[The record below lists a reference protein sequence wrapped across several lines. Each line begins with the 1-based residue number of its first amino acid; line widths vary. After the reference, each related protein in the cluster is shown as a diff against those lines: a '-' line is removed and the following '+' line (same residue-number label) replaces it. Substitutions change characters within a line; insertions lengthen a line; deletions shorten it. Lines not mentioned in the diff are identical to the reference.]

1 MGSRRNNL
9 IVLALVV
16 VLLGVAAYFIF
27 IDQPVTESTQL
38 GLDLQ
43 GGVSAQLKGSQTGG
57 GKVTRQ
63 EMEQSADLIR
73 QRIDRLGV
81 TEPDVRVQ
89 SENQIVV
96 QIPGVKK
103 PEEVIRIIGSTAQL
117 GFYQVLAPDPSLT
130 EPPQVVAAGEVDATE
145 EDIRKNLK
153 DDDAYVESKTKILFS
168 ETPSLQGDG
177 IEVIGYIVHKNPD
190 LTGDALK
197 QNGAN
202 VEFDQTTGKRIVS
215 LELTAE
221 GGRQMADLT
230 QKMVNDSLASGEPAR
245 LAIALDEDIQS
256 APTVQEPLGQ
266 NISISNDGLPNG
278 LPEDEAKQLETV
290 LNTGALPV
298 NMEVISETTVG
309 PTLGLSSLKSG
320 LLASLVGFGLV
331 LLLLL
336 VIYRALGIVAD
347 LALLIYAFLLWG
359 LIVIIPITVTLP
371 GIAGIVLSIG
381 VAADA
386 NVVIFERIKEEIRRG
401 KTPRSAIQAGYDK
414 GYRAI
419 LDGNITTLITAFIL
433 FALSSGSV
441 RGFAVLLD
449 LSRFAACRGSRHSV
463 GWPQLRDR
471 LPGWGAVHRC
481 QRRAPAQRRAGARC
495 AARGPGRGIRSHD
508 YGAER
513 LRGADSGHKL
523 SAGAKP
529 GTRLPE
535 PGVRGG
541 GKRHDREPRVRPAA
555 QEPGAAGRGGRA
567 AHNRGLYQLSVR
579 VCLRPRCDGRAR
591 SRHTYDGR
599 FLRHRRQGGQPGNRR
614 RCAHGARVLDLRHHN
629 HLRQDQGERPYC
641 RLQQAPLRR
650 DDKPLHPPGREAFY
664 LHLYL
669 HPDPDN
675 GAVDLRGSDPE
686 RLRLRPSCRYRR
698 RDLQL
703 HLHRITGTFALQG
716 LARREAPGRTLHVAA
731 WSHDLRLRYHVG
743 G

>member
-9 IVLALVV
+9 IVLAVVV

-43 GGVSAQLKGSQTGG
+43 GGVSAQLEGSQTGG

-63 EMEQSADLIR
+63 EMEQSAELIR

-96 QIPGVKK
+96 QIPGVKN

-117 GFYQVLAPDPSLT
+117 GFYEVLASEPSLT
-130 EPPQVVAAGEVDATE
+130 EPPQVVAADEVSAIRN
-145 EDIRKNLK
+145 DIRETLEG
-153 DDDAYVESKTKILFS
+153 DDAYEKGKTKILFS

-177 IEVIGYIVHKNPD
+177 IEVIGYIVNQEPD
-190 LTGDALK
+190 MTGDALK

-221 GGRQMADLT
+221 GGRQMGELT
-230 QKMVNDSLASGEPAR
+230 QSMVNDSLASGEPAR

-266 NISISNDGLPNG
+266 NISISNDGLPGG
-278 LPEDEAKQLETV
+278 LPEDEARQLETV

-298 NMEVISETTVG
+298 NMQVISQTTVG
-309 PTLGLSSLKSG
+309 PTLGLRSLESG

-347 LALLIYAFLLWG
+347 IALLIYAFLLWG

-386 NVVIFERIKEEIRRG
+386 NVVIFERIKEEVRRG

-414 GYRAI
+414 GFRAI
-419 LDGNITTLITAFIL
+419 LDGNVTTLITAFIL

-441 RGFAVLLD
+441 RGFAVLLAIGVV
-449 LSRFAACRGSRHSV
+449 LSMFTAIV
-463 GWPQLRDR
+463 IT
-471 LPGWGAVHRC
+471 
-481 QRRAPAQRRAGARC
+481 RALLGLLSD
-495 AARGPGRGIRSHD
+495 RGIH
-508 YGAER
+508 
-513 LRGADSGHKL
+513 L
-523 SAGAKP
+523 SPA
-529 GTRLPE
+529 LM
-535 PGVRGG
+535 GVS
-541 GKRHDREPRVRPAA
+541 KASIPAA
-555 QEPGAAGRGGRA
+555 Q
-567 AHNRGLYQLSVR
+567 Q
-579 VCLRPRCDGRAR
+579 
-591 SRHTYDGR
+591 
-599 FLRHRRQGGQPGNRR
+599 
-614 RCAHGARVLDLRHHN
+614 ARVR
-629 HLRQDQGERPYC
+629 
-641 RLQQAPLRR
+641 
-650 DDKPLHPPGREAFY
+650 
-664 LHLYL
+664 
-669 HPDPDN
+669 
-675 GAVDLRGSDPE
+675 
-686 RLRLRPSCRYRR
+686 
-698 RDLQL
+698 
-703 HLHRITGTFALQG
+703 
-716 LARREAPGRTLHVAA
+716 
-731 WSHDLRLRYHVG
+731 
-743 G
+743 

>member
-1 MGSRRNNL
+1 MSSRRNNL
-9 IVLALVV
+9 IVLAVVV

-43 GGVSAQLKGSQTGG
+43 GGVSAQLEGSQTGG
-57 GKVTRQ
+57 GKVTRE
-63 EMEQSADLIR
+63 EMEQSAELIR

-96 QIPGVKK
+96 QIPGVKN

-117 GFYQVLAPDPSLT
+117 GFYQVLASDPSLT
-130 EPPQVVAAGEVDATE
+130 EPPQVVAADEVAATE
-145 EDIRKNLK
+145 DEIRENLEG
-153 DDDAYVESKTKILFS
+153 DDAYEKGKTKILFS
-168 ETPSLQGDG
+168 ETPALQGEG
-177 IEVIGYIVHKNPD
+177 IEVIGYIVNKEPD

-221 GGRQMADLT
+221 GGRQMGDLT

-298 NMEVISETTVG
+298 NMQVISETTVG
-309 PTLGLSSLKSG
+309 PTLGLTSLKSG
-320 LLASLVGFGLV
+320 LVASLVGFGLV

-347 LALLIYAFLLWG
+347 IALLIYAVLLWG

-386 NVVIFERIKEEIRRG
+386 NVVIFERIKEEVRRG

-414 GYRAI
+414 GFRAI
-419 LDGNITTLITAFIL
+419 LDGNVTTLITAFIL

-441 RGFAVLLD
+441 RGFAVLLAIGVV
-449 LSRFAACRGSRHSV
+449 LSMFTAIV
-463 GWPQLRDR
+463 IT
-471 LPGWGAVHRC
+471 
-481 QRRAPAQRRAGARC
+481 RALLGLLSD
-495 AARGPGRGIRSHD
+495 RGIH
-508 YGAER
+508 
-513 LRGADSGHKL
+513 L
-523 SAGAKP
+523 SPA
-529 GTRLPE
+529 LM
-535 PGVRGG
+535 GVS
-541 GKRHDREPRVRPAA
+541 KASISAAQQARVR
-555 QEPGAAGRGGRA
+555 
-567 AHNRGLYQLSVR
+567 
-579 VCLRPRCDGRAR
+579 
-591 SRHTYDGR
+591 
-599 FLRHRRQGGQPGNRR
+599 
-614 RCAHGARVLDLRHHN
+614 
-629 HLRQDQGERPYC
+629 
-641 RLQQAPLRR
+641 
-650 DDKPLHPPGREAFY
+650 
-664 LHLYL
+664 
-669 HPDPDN
+669 
-675 GAVDLRGSDPE
+675 
-686 RLRLRPSCRYRR
+686 
-698 RDLQL
+698 
-703 HLHRITGTFALQG
+703 
-716 LARREAPGRTLHVAA
+716 
-731 WSHDLRLRYHVG
+731 
-743 G
+743 

>member
-1 MGSRRNNL
+1 MSSRRNNL
-9 IVLALVV
+9 IVLAVVV

-27 IDQPVTESTQL
+27 IDQPVSRSTQL

-43 GGVSAQLKGSQTGG
+43 GGVSAQLEGSQTGG

-89 SENQIVV
+89 AENQIVV
-96 QIPGVKK
+96 QIPGVKN

-117 GFYQVLAPDPSLT
+117 GFYQVLASDPSLT
-130 EPPQVVAAGEVDATE
+130 EPPQVVAADEVAATKDE
-145 EDIRKNLK
+145 IMENLQG
-153 DDDAYVESKTKILFS
+153 DDAYEKGKTKILFS

-177 IEVIGYIVHKNPD
+177 IEVIGYIVNKEPD

-221 GGRQMADLT
+221 GGRQMGDLT

-278 LPEDEAKQLETV
+278 LPEDEARQLETV

-298 NMEVISETTVG
+298 NMQVISQTTVG

-347 LALLIYAFLLWG
+347 IALLIYAFLLWG

-386 NVVIFERIKEEIRRG
+386 NVVIFERIKEEVRRG

-414 GYRAI
+414 GFRAI
-419 LDGNITTLITAFIL
+419 LDGNVTTLITAFIL

-441 RGFAVLLD
+441 RGFAVLLAIGVV
-449 LSRFAACRGSRHSV
+449 LSMFTAIV
-463 GWPQLRDR
+463 IT
-471 LPGWGAVHRC
+471 
-481 QRRAPAQRRAGARC
+481 RALLGLLSD
-495 AARGPGRGIRSHD
+495 RGIH
-508 YGAER
+508 
-513 LRGADSGHKL
+513 L
-523 SAGAKP
+523 SPA
-529 GTRLPE
+529 LM
-535 PGVRGG
+535 GVS
-541 GKRHDREPRVRPAA
+541 KASISAAQQARVR
-555 QEPGAAGRGGRA
+555 
-567 AHNRGLYQLSVR
+567 
-579 VCLRPRCDGRAR
+579 
-591 SRHTYDGR
+591 
-599 FLRHRRQGGQPGNRR
+599 
-614 RCAHGARVLDLRHHN
+614 
-629 HLRQDQGERPYC
+629 
-641 RLQQAPLRR
+641 
-650 DDKPLHPPGREAFY
+650 
-664 LHLYL
+664 
-669 HPDPDN
+669 
-675 GAVDLRGSDPE
+675 
-686 RLRLRPSCRYRR
+686 
-698 RDLQL
+698 
-703 HLHRITGTFALQG
+703 
-716 LARREAPGRTLHVAA
+716 
-731 WSHDLRLRYHVG
+731 
-743 G
+743 

>member
-9 IVLALVV
+9 IVLTLVV

-43 GGVSAQLKGSQTGG
+43 GGVSAQLEGSQTGG

-63 EMEQSADLIR
+63 EMEQSAELIR

-96 QIPGVKK
+96 QIPGVKN

-117 GFYQVLAPDPSLT
+117 GFYQVLASDPSLT
-130 EPPQVVAAGEVDATE
+130 EPPQVVSADEVDKTE
-145 EDIRKNLK
+145 EDIRANLQ
-153 DDDAYVESKTKILFS
+153 DDDAYKEGRTKILFE
-168 ETPSLQGDG
+168 ETPSPDG
-177 IEVIGYIVHKNPD
+177 KGTSVIGYIVHKNPD

-215 LELTAE
+215 LELTSE
-221 GGRQMADLT
+221 GGRQMGELT

-245 LAIALDEDIQS
+245 LAIALDQDIQS
-256 APTVQEPLGQ
+256 APTVQEPLGR

-278 LPEDEAKQLETV
+278 LPDAEARQLETV

-298 NMEVISETTVG
+298 NMQVISETTVG

-320 LLASLVGFGLV
+320 LLASLV
-331 LLLLL
+331 
-336 VIYRALGIVAD
+336 
-347 LALLIYAFLLWG
+347 YAFLLWG

-441 RGFAVLLD
+441 RGFAVLLAIGVV
-449 LSRFAACRGSRHSV
+449 LSMFTAIV
-463 GWPQLRDR
+463 IT
-471 LPGWGAVHRC
+471 
-481 QRRAPAQRRAGARC
+481 RALLGLLSD
-495 AARGPGRGIRSHD
+495 RGIHLTPALMGVSK
-508 YGAER
+508 A
-513 LRGADSGHKL
+513 SI
-523 SAGAKP
+523 SATQQA
-529 GTRLPE
+529 
-535 PGVRGG
+535 
-541 GKRHDREPRVRPAA
+541 RVR
-555 QEPGAAGRGGRA
+555 
-567 AHNRGLYQLSVR
+567 
-579 VCLRPRCDGRAR
+579 
-591 SRHTYDGR
+591 
-599 FLRHRRQGGQPGNRR
+599 
-614 RCAHGARVLDLRHHN
+614 
-629 HLRQDQGERPYC
+629 
-641 RLQQAPLRR
+641 
-650 DDKPLHPPGREAFY
+650 
-664 LHLYL
+664 
-669 HPDPDN
+669 
-675 GAVDLRGSDPE
+675 
-686 RLRLRPSCRYRR
+686 
-698 RDLQL
+698 
-703 HLHRITGTFALQG
+703 
-716 LARREAPGRTLHVAA
+716 
-731 WSHDLRLRYHVG
+731 
-743 G
+743 

>member
-9 IVLALVV
+9 IVLTLVV

-43 GGVSAQLKGSQTGG
+43 GGVSAQLEGSQTGG

-63 EMEQSADLIR
+63 EMEQSAELIR

-96 QIPGVKK
+96 QIPGVKN

-117 GFYQVLAPDPSLT
+117 GFYEVLASEPSLT
-130 EPPQVVAAGEVDATE
+130 ESPQVVAADEVAATRN
-145 EDIRKNLK
+145 DIRETLEG
-153 DDDAYVESKTKILFS
+153 DDAYEKGKTKILFS

-177 IEVIGYIVHKNPD
+177 IEVIGYIVSQEPD
-190 LTGDALK
+190 MTGDALK

-215 LELTAE
+215 LQLTAE
-221 GGRQMADLT
+221 GGRHMGELT
-230 QKMVNDSLASGEPAR
+230 QSMVNNSLASGEPAR

-266 NISISNDGLPNG
+266 NISISNDGLPGG
-278 LPEDEAKQLETV
+278 LPEDEARQLETV

-298 NMEVISETTVG
+298 NMQVISQTAVG
-309 PTLGLSSLKSG
+309 PTLGLSSLQSG

-347 LALLIYAFLLWG
+347 IALLIYVFLLWG

-386 NVVIFERIKEEIRRG
+386 NVVIFERIKEEVRRG

-414 GYRAI
+414 GFRAI
-419 LDGNITTLITAFIL
+419 LDGNVTTLITAFIL

-441 RGFAVLLD
+441 RGFAVLLAIGVV
-449 LSRFAACRGSRHSV
+449 LSMFTAIV
-463 GWPQLRDR
+463 IT
-471 LPGWGAVHRC
+471 
-481 QRRAPAQRRAGARC
+481 RALLGLLSD
-495 AARGPGRGIRSHD
+495 RGIH
-508 YGAER
+508 
-513 LRGADSGHKL
+513 L
-523 SAGAKP
+523 SPA
-529 GTRLPE
+529 LM
-535 PGVRGG
+535 GVS
-541 GKRHDREPRVRPAA
+541 KASISAA
-555 QEPGAAGRGGRA
+555 QQA
-567 AHNRGLYQLSVR
+567 
-579 VCLRPRCDGRAR
+579 RAR
-591 SRHTYDGR
+591 
-599 FLRHRRQGGQPGNRR
+599 
-614 RCAHGARVLDLRHHN
+614 
-629 HLRQDQGERPYC
+629 
-641 RLQQAPLRR
+641 
-650 DDKPLHPPGREAFY
+650 
-664 LHLYL
+664 
-669 HPDPDN
+669 
-675 GAVDLRGSDPE
+675 
-686 RLRLRPSCRYRR
+686 
-698 RDLQL
+698 
-703 HLHRITGTFALQG
+703 
-716 LARREAPGRTLHVAA
+716 
-731 WSHDLRLRYHVG
+731 
-743 G
+743 

>member
-27 IDQPVTESTQL
+27 IDEPVTRSTQL

-96 QIPGVKK
+96 QIPGVKN

-117 GFYQVLAPDPSLT
+117 GFYQVLASDPSLT
-130 EPPQVVAAGEVDATE
+130 EPPQVVAADEVEATK
-145 EDIRKNLK
+145 EDIRENLK
-153 DDDAYVESKTKILFS
+153 EDDAYEEGKTKILFS

-177 IEVIGYIVHKNPD
+177 IEVIGYIVNKEPD

-215 LELTAE
+215 LELT
-221 GGRQMADLT
+221 
-230 QKMVNDSLASGEPAR
+230 QKMVNDSLTSGEPAR
-245 LAIALDEDIQS
+245 LAIALDQDIQS

-266 NISISNDGLPNG
+266 NISISNDGLPDG

-298 NMEVISETTVG
+298 NMQVISQTTVG

-336 VIYRALGIVAD
+336 VIYRALGVVAD
-347 LALLIYAFLLWG
+347 VALLIYAFLLWG

-386 NVVIFERIKEEIRRG
+386 NVVIFERIKEEVRRG

-414 GYRAI
+414 GFRAI
-419 LDGNITTLITAFIL
+419 LDGNVTTLITAFIL

-441 RGFAVLLD
+441 RGFAVLLAIGVV
-449 LSRFAACRGSRHSV
+449 LSMFTAIV
-463 GWPQLRDR
+463 IT
-471 LPGWGAVHRC
+471 
-481 QRRAPAQRRAGARC
+481 RALLGLLSD
-495 AARGPGRGIRSHD
+495 RGIH
-508 YGAER
+508 
-513 LRGADSGHKL
+513 L
-523 SAGAKP
+523 SPA
-529 GTRLPE
+529 LM
-535 PGVRGG
+535 GVS
-541 GKRHDREPRVRPAA
+541 KASISAAQQARVR
-555 QEPGAAGRGGRA
+555 
-567 AHNRGLYQLSVR
+567 
-579 VCLRPRCDGRAR
+579 
-591 SRHTYDGR
+591 
-599 FLRHRRQGGQPGNRR
+599 
-614 RCAHGARVLDLRHHN
+614 
-629 HLRQDQGERPYC
+629 
-641 RLQQAPLRR
+641 
-650 DDKPLHPPGREAFY
+650 
-664 LHLYL
+664 
-669 HPDPDN
+669 
-675 GAVDLRGSDPE
+675 
-686 RLRLRPSCRYRR
+686 
-698 RDLQL
+698 
-703 HLHRITGTFALQG
+703 
-716 LARREAPGRTLHVAA
+716 
-731 WSHDLRLRYHVG
+731 
-743 G
+743 